1 MRSSRSRSLIS
12 SHILEELSKIATH
25 YGIIHNGTLLQEMTK
40 EELLHKCGER
50 MELILD
56 EPRLALP
63 VLDQMGVKNYQVIDD
78 RQIHIY
84 EHLEESGVINME
96 LAKQG
101 IVVRSISIQS
111 EELESYFLNLTGGEK
126 HA

>member
-1 MRSSRSRSLIS
+1 
-12 SHILEELSKIATH
+12 
-25 YGIIHNGTLLQEMTK
+25 
-40 EELLHKCGER
+40 